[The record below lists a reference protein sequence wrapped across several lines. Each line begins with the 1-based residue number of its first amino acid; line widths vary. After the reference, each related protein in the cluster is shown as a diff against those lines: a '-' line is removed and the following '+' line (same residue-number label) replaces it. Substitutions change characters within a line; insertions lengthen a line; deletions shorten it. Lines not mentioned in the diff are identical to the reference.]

1 MKKTDLK
8 LITSFVDGELHPSM
22 QNELNEL
29 LQNSSE
35 ARELLRLLKQDALM
49 IRNQV
54 PMECSYDLT
63 QKILANIKVRP
74 LSRIAKLN
82 NRDDLMMKP
91 WFSLIAVAT
100 ILSVT
105 TFISYYAINAFL
117 AMQENKQGKDGVAF
131 SPNQNLESGK
141 NKSSVN
147 PESIENSD
155 KSDQIA
161 MREKQNVLPV
171 SPELNKDNEKSLN
184 LSPPIGPDNNPS
196 ASGLQG
202 KELLA
207 APANETFNLIK
218 VDTPLPWVL
227 RKKDVDGEVSGRVLS
242 KVIGH
247 DARLK
252 IELSCKD
259 NALAFA
265 QLKMNLTKMGYFVY
279 SDVSTLMRLKNKND
293 KSSVNYMIY
302 LENAN
307 VNDLAQL
314 LGQDKPALGKDAVK
328 AAVASSFWEALVV
341 SKLSSNDRKTM
352 KSVLGFEPI
361 EQGGSS
367 VNSAPKSATESAES
381 PKGGSLQSLKKNKSQ
396 ALAVSFPATQNLVN
410 SPEVKQ
416 YLETIKSSSLAG
428 IKVLVVLRTDN

>member
-1 MKKTDLK
+1 MKKHELK
-8 LITSFVDGELHPSM
+8 LLTAFVDGELPSSM
-22 QNELNEL
+22 QNEANEL
-29 LQNSSE
+29 LQNSAE

-63 QKILANIKVRP
+63 QKILNNIKVRP
-74 LSRIAKLN
+74 LSRIAHLN
-82 NRDDLMMKP
+82 KRDDLMMKP
-91 WFSLIAVAT
+91 WFSLVAVAT
-100 ILSVT
+100 ILAVT
-105 TFISYYAINAFL
+105 TFISFYAVNTFL
-117 AMQENKQGKDGVAF
+117 AMQENGQRKGQLAR
-131 SPNQNLESGK
+131 SLNQNVENDKNAQADNSEALEKAS
-141 NKSSVN
+141 
-147 PESIENSD
+147 
-155 KSDQIA
+155 QIA
-161 MREKQNVLPV
+161 MQEKQNLLPV
-171 SPELNKDNEKSLN
+171 PPELNKENDKSAKMRPLVGQKN
-184 LSPPIGPDNNPS
+184 KSPDI
-196 ASGLQG
+196 ASKG

-218 VDTPLPWVL
+218 VDAPLPWVL

-242 KVIGH
+242 KVISH

-259 NALAFA
+259 NAAAFA
-265 QLKMNLTKMGYFVY
+265 QLKMNLNKMGYFVY

-293 KSSVNYMIY
+293 KSPVNYMIY

-314 LGQDKPALGKDAVK
+314 LGQEKPTPAKD
-328 AAVASSFWEALVV
+328 VAKVTSKSSFWEALVV

-352 KSVLGFEPI
+352 KSVLGFEPT

-367 VNSAPKSATESAES
+367 LNITAKPAIESIEPA
-381 PKGGSLQSLKKNKSQ
+381 KGGSLQSLKKNKSP
-396 ALAVSFPATQNLVN
+396 ALAVSFTPTQNLVN

-416 YLETIKSSSLAG
+416 YLETVKSSNQSG
-428 IKVLVVLRTDN
+428 IKVLLVLRTEN

>member
-1 MKKTDLK
+1 MKKNDLK
-8 LITSFVDGELHPSM
+8 LITSFVDGELHPDM
-22 QNELNEL
+22 QDELNEL
-29 LQNSSE
+29 LQHSFE

-74 LSRIAKLN
+74 LSRIANLN
-82 NRDDLMMKP
+82 KRDDLVMKP
-91 WFSLIAVAT
+91 WFSIITVAA

-105 TFISYYAINAFL
+105 TFISYYAINSFL
-117 AMQENKQGKDGVAF
+117 AMQGNKQGKDGMAF
-131 SPNQNLESGK
+131 SPSQNREPGNS
-141 NKSSVN
+141 KSSVN
-147 PESIENSD
+147 PEVIENSD

-171 SPELNKDNEKSLN
+171 SPDLNKDNDKSLKIFP
-184 LSPPIGPDNNPS
+184 SIGPNNNPS
-196 ASGLQG
+196 AIGLQS

-218 VDTPLPWVL
+218 VDTSLPWVL
-227 RKKDVDGEVSGRVLS
+227 RKKDVDGEISGRVLS

-265 QLKMNLTKMGYFVY
+265 QLKMNLIKTGYFVY
-279 SDVSTLMRLKNKND
+279 SDVNTLMRLKNKND
-293 KSSVNYMIY
+293 KSSVSYMIY

-314 LGQDKPALGKDAVK
+314 LGQDRPGQGKDAAK
-328 AAVASSFWEALVV
+328 AAVNSSFWEALVV
-341 SKLSSNDRKTM
+341 SKLSTNDRKTM

-367 VNSAPKSATESAES
+367 INSTAKTATDTTEY

-396 ALAVSFPATQNLVN
+396 ALAVSFPGTQNLVN

-416 YLETIKSSSLAG
+416 YFETIKSSSIGG
-428 IKVLVVLRTDN
+428 IKVLVVLRMDN

>member
-1 MKKTDLK
+1 MKKHELK
-8 LITSFVDGELHPSM
+8 LLTAFVDGELPSSM
-22 QNELNEL
+22 QNEANEL
-29 LQNSSE
+29 LQNSAE

-63 QKILANIKVRP
+63 QKILNNIKVRP
-74 LSRIAKLN
+74 LSRIAHLN
-82 NRDDLMMKP
+82 KRDDLMMKP
-91 WFSLIAVAT
+91 WFSLVAVAT
-100 ILSVT
+100 ILAVT
-105 TFISYYAINAFL
+105 TFISFYAVNTFL
-117 AMQENKQGKDGVAF
+117 AMQENGQRKGQLAR
-131 SPNQNLESGK
+131 SLNQNVENDKNAQADNSEALEKAS
-141 NKSSVN
+141 
-147 PESIENSD
+147 
-155 KSDQIA
+155 QIA
-161 MREKQNVLPV
+161 MQEKQNLLPV
-171 SPELNKDNEKSLN
+171 PPELNKENDKSAKMRPLVGQKN
-184 LSPPIGPDNNPS
+184 KSPDI
-196 ASGLQG
+196 ASKG

-218 VDTPLPWVL
+218 VDAPLPWVL

-242 KVIGH
+242 KVISH

-259 NALAFA
+259 NAAAFA
-265 QLKMNLTKMGYFVY
+265 QLKMNLNKMGYFVC

-293 KSSVNYMIY
+293 KSPVNYMIY

-314 LGQDKPALGKDAVK
+314 LGQEKPTLAKD
-328 AAVASSFWEALVV
+328 VAKVTSTSSFWEALVV

-352 KSVLGFEPI
+352 KSVLGFEPT

-367 VNSAPKSATESAES
+367 LNTTAKPANESNE
-381 PKGGSLQSLKKNKSQ
+381 PTKGGSLQSLKKNKSP
-396 ALAVSFPATQNLVN
+396 ALAVSFTPTQNLVN

-416 YLETIKSSSLAG
+416 YLETVKSSNQSG
-428 IKVLVVLRTDN
+428 IKVLLVLRTEN

>member
-1 MKKTDLK
+1 MKKHELK
-8 LITSFVDGELHPSM
+8 LLTAFVDGELPSSM
-22 QNELNEL
+22 QNEANEL
-29 LQNSSE
+29 LQNSAE

-63 QKILANIKVRP
+63 QKILNNIKVRP
-74 LSRIAKLN
+74 LSRIAHLN
-82 NRDDLMMKP
+82 KRDDLMMKP
-91 WFSLIAVAT
+91 WFSLVAVAT
-100 ILSVT
+100 ILAVT
-105 TFISYYAINAFL
+105 TFISFYAVNTFL
-117 AMQENKQGKDGVAF
+117 AMQENGQRKGQLAR
-131 SPNQNLESGK
+131 SLNQNVENDKNAQADNSEALEKAS
-141 NKSSVN
+141 
-147 PESIENSD
+147 
-155 KSDQIA
+155 QIA
-161 MREKQNVLPV
+161 MQEKQNLLPV
-171 SPELNKDNEKSLN
+171 PPELNKENDKSAKMRPLVGQKN
-184 LSPPIGPDNNPS
+184 KSPDI
-196 ASGLQG
+196 ASKG

-218 VDTPLPWVL
+218 VDAPLPWVL

-242 KVIGH
+242 KVISH

-259 NALAFA
+259 NTAAFA
-265 QLKMNLTKMGYFVY
+265 QLKMNLNKMGYFVY

-293 KSSVNYMIY
+293 KSPVNYMIY

-314 LGQDKPALGKDAVK
+314 LGQEKPTPVKD
-328 AAVASSFWEALVV
+328 VAKVTSTSSFWEALVV

-352 KSVLGFEPI
+352 KSVLGFELT

-367 VNSAPKSATESAES
+367 FNTTAKPANESNE
-381 PKGGSLQSLKKNKSQ
+381 PIKGASLQSLKKNKSP
-396 ALAVSFPATQNLVN
+396 ALAVSFTPTQNLVN

-416 YLETIKSSSLAG
+416 YLETVKSSNQSG
-428 IKVLVVLRTDN
+428 IKVLLVLRTEN

>member
-1 MKKTDLK
+1 MKKHELK
-8 LITSFVDGELHPSM
+8 LLTAFVDGELPSSM
-22 QNELNEL
+22 QNEANEL
-29 LQNSSE
+29 LQNSAE

-63 QKILANIKVRP
+63 QKILNNIKVRP
-74 LSRIAKLN
+74 LSRIAHLN
-82 NRDDLMMKP
+82 KRDDLMMKP
-91 WFSLIAVAT
+91 WFSLVAVAT
-100 ILSVT
+100 ILAVT
-105 TFISYYAINAFL
+105 TFISFYAVNTFL
-117 AMQENKQGKDGVAF
+117 AMQENGQRKGQLAR
-131 SPNQNLESGK
+131 SLNQNVENDKNAQADNSEALEKAS
-141 NKSSVN
+141 
-147 PESIENSD
+147 
-155 KSDQIA
+155 QIA
-161 MREKQNVLPV
+161 MQEKQNLLPV
-171 SPELNKDNEKSLN
+171 PPELNKENDKSAKMRPLVGQKN
-184 LSPPIGPDNNPS
+184 KSPDI
-196 ASGLQG
+196 ASKG

-218 VDTPLPWVL
+218 VDAPLPWVL

-242 KVIGH
+242 KVISH

-259 NALAFA
+259 NAAAFA
-265 QLKMNLTKMGYFVY
+265 QLKMNLNKMGYFVY

-293 KSSVNYMIY
+293 KSPVNYMIY

-314 LGQDKPALGKDAVK
+314 LGQEKPTPAKD
-328 AAVASSFWEALVV
+328 VAKVTSKSSFWEALVV

-352 KSVLGFEPI
+352 KSVLGFEPT

-367 VNSAPKSATESAES
+367 LNATAKPAIESIEPA
-381 PKGGSLQSLKKNKSQ
+381 KGGSLQSLKKNKSP
-396 ALAVSFPATQNLVN
+396 ALAVSFTPTQNLVN

-416 YLETIKSSSLAG
+416 YLETVKSSNQSG
-428 IKVLVVLRTDN
+428 IKVLLVLRTEN